1 MPPNIKALS
10 MEAEN
15 FTQIDPAKAMK
26 LLIDNTH
33 DLARDGYIA
42 DVISEVIEDDGP
54 NLYNIL
60 VDLGE
65 KEISAC
71 GYMRNQFFLKSIAI
85 AYISPSTPY
94 RAYIKDFDDS
104 CTASDTVCGSATQ
117 AAEALI
123 RHVTMKSLEE
133 LAGRISA
140 KYNHAQ
146 YQEALPY
153 SP

>member
-1 MPPNIKALS
+1 MGVPSNRKALE

-15 FTQIDPAKAMK
+15 FTKIDPAKAMK

-60 VDLGE
+60 VGIGE
-65 KEISAC
+65 KEISAR
-71 GYMRNQFFLKSIAI
+71 GYIRNQFFLKSIAT
-85 AYISPSTPY
+85 ACLFASTPH
-94 RAYIKDFDDS
+94 RAYITEFDNS
-104 CTASDTVCGSATQ
+104 RTASDTLCVRATET
-117 AAEALI
+117 AEALI
-123 RHVTMKSLEE
+123 RHVTMKELEE

-146 YQEALPY
+146 YQ
-153 SP
+153 